1 MIEDKRMSLQE
12 TEELRKK
19 KALTKLLNIGID
31 EETKKKRD
39 AFMMDAR
46 EKYSKDVF
54 EEEQVL
60 HIDE

>member
-1 MIEDKRMSLQE
+1 MIEYERIPIQE
-12 TEELRKK
+12 TEKLRKK
-19 KALTKLLNIGID
+19 KVLIKLLNTGID

-46 EKYSKDVF
+46 KKYSKDAF

-60 HIDE
+60 YVE